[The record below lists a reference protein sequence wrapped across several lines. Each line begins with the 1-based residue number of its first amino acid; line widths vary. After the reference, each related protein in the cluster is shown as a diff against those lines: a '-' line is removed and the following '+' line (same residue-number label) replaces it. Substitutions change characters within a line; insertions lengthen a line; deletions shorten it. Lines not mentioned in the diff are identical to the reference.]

1 MGELLQGRSAI
12 VTGGGSGIGKAIA
25 VAFANEGCRVAIA
38 GRRSGLLNETA
49 VEIKKA
55 GGTCLPVVA
64 DVTQEQQVAAL
75 FSRVKTEFGR
85 IDVLVN
91 NAGVTD
97 GGPIDELSFET
108 WRKVVATNLDGV
120 FLCSRE
126 AFRIMKTQKGGRIIN
141 IGSISTAVPRPNASP
156 YSATKNAVWGL
167 TKSISI
173 DGRPFGI
180 SCGQLN
186 PGNVQIERFEPA
198 FAPNEVLLK
207 PADIAQGAVYMAS
220 LPADADV
227 LSMTVMPLRQKF
239 VGRG

>member
-1 MGELLQGRSAI
+1 MAQLLAGKSAI

-25 VAFANEGCRVAIA
+25 IAFAAEGCRVAVA
-38 GRRSGLLNETA
+38 GRTA
-49 VEIKKA
+49 SRLEDTAAAIRKA
-55 GGTCLPVVA
+55 GGTCLSIVA
-64 DVTQEQQVAAL
+64 DVTQERPVADL
-75 FSRVKTEFGR
+75 FKKVKAEFGR
-85 IDVLVN
+85 LDLLVN
-91 NAGVTD
+91 NAGITE
-97 GGPIDELSFET
+97 GGPIDEMSFET
-108 WRKVVATNLDGV
+108 WRRVVATNLDGV

-126 AFRIMKTQKGGRIIN
+126 AFRIMKAQKGGRIIN

-186 PGNVQIERFEPA
+186 PGNVQVERFEPA
-198 FAPNEVLLK
+198 FASNEVLLR

-227 LSMTVMPLRQKF
+227 LSMTVMPLKQKF